1 MYPVTFHNDQ
11 LKNLIN
17 YKIYRL
23 LRTSL
28 IFFYGHFFTNA
39 VYTNLIHVI
48 PSIQMNP
55 VDYYSFVKLTLG
67 LLMFVQTI
75 FSVVVIWLKVWKLIF
90 AGAWTLIIVSIGCLV
105 IEIIDLTDKAAYQ
118 TNIGSSVTQII
129 VEVFLRL
136 LAIGATFCIVKFLRD
151 IYNKLDSSI
160 QLIE

>member
-11 LKNLIN
+11 LKNLVN

-39 VYTNLIHVI
+39 IYTNLIHVI
-48 PSIQMNP
+48 PSIQTNP
-55 VDYYSFVKLTLG
+55 VNYYSFVKLTLG
-67 LLMFVQTI
+67 LLMFMQTI
-75 FSVVVIWLKVWKLIF
+75 FSVIVIWLKVWKLIF

-105 IEIIDLTDKAAYQ
+105 IEIIDLTDKAAYE
-118 TNIGSSVTQII
+118 TNSLGSSVTQII
-129 VEVFLRL
+129 VEVLFRL

-151 IYNKLDSSI
+151 IYHNLDSI